1 MFLNAKEQTT
11 WLPQQASTVASEV
24 DALFYFIYYWT
35 LIFLGIVA
43 FCVIYFG
50 WKYRSSNNS
59 KAPKSASHNTPLEIA
74 WT

>member
-1 MFLNAKEQTT
+1 MLLNATEQTT
-11 WLPQQASTVASEV
+11 WLPQQASTIAGEV

-50 WKYRSSNNS
+50 W
-59 KAPKSASHNTPLEIA
+59 I
-74 WT
+74 